1 MNERQ
6 LDMVAIENDSD
17 TDAAQGSM
25 NENVA
30 LAVSNERQDDI
41 QAIETGPDTAL
52 AHGSNER
59 QNTDAAN
66 GTIKH
71 AFKKI

>member
-1 MNERQ
+1 
-6 LDMVAIENDSD
+6 
-17 TDAAQGSM
+17 M

-41 QAIETGPDTAL
+41 QAIKTGPDTAL